1 MKEPAGSGAI
11 PSTSH
16 PPGQG
21 KPWLEVWASK
31 VSDQVASCPE
41 SCRGGGGG
49 LGRGWRK
56 AKKGQAGEGAPT
68 HAASQ
73 GPAVGCLICLQP
85 AARSALLPACPSPR
99 PAADT
104 HSPQELDLVLA
115 SFSPFGHGF
124 RGVGGAP
131 ASEASAA
138 PGSRPARAACCCAL
152 PSFSSSSS
160 SSGSW
165 LSLSSAELIPDRTG
179 SRANTPPHCRAP
191 MPAKQSAYSARL
203 ARQPSARRPRARRR
217 AQRWARGEGGGGSGT
232 LAAVVG
238 PPPPRAAPRC
248 RSEEAR
254 APPHREGAA
263 TALRLTKAS
272 CLAPAYQG

>member
-1 MKEPAGSGAI
+1 MAE
-11 PSTSH
+11 
-16 PPGQG
+16 GQEG
-21 KPWLEVWASK
+21 T
-31 VSDQVASCPE
+31 
-41 SCRGGGGG
+41 
-49 LGRGWRK
+49 
-56 AKKGQAGEGAPT
+56 AGEGAPS

-138 PGSRPARAACCCAL
+138 CCCAL
-152 PSFSSSSS
+152 PSFSSSSPSSSSS

-179 SRANTPPHCRAP
+179 SWANTPPHCRAP

-217 AQRWARGEGGGGSGT
+217 AQRWARGAGGGGSET

-254 APPHREGAA
+254 APPRREGAA
-263 TALRLTKAS
+263 TTLRFTKAS